1 MLLLLLLPHA
11 IEFNRDV
18 RPILSEYCFTCH
30 GPDTAKRKAGLR
42 LDTAEGGKTVLVP
55 GKPADS
61 ELFSRL
67 MTHEPNKS
75 MPPASLGKKPT
86 PAQVALI
93 KRWIEEGA
101 VYQAQWSFIAPN
113 RPTVPKVSDTGWGRN
128 AIDGF
133 LLARLEAEGLKP
145 SREADRRTLLRRLSF
160 DLLGLP
166 PTPEAVDAFVN
177 DKGEKAYERAVDQL
191 LASRHFGER
200 MALYW
205 LDLVRY
211 GDTGGYHSDNHRD
224 ISLYRDW
231 VIDAFNNNKRFD
243 QFTIEQLAGDLL
255 PAASSEQR
263 IASGYNRMLMTTEEG
278 GAQAKEYLAKYA
290 ADRVRN
296 ASTVWLG
303 LTMGCAECH
312 SHKYDPVT
320 IREFYQFAAF
330 WADISEVP
338 VGRQPQTKI
347 PTTEH
352 QLTLAR
358 IDQELTE
365 ARRKLETPTPALE
378 AAQKKWE
385 TAIVEDIER
394 AKPAWRVVVPNKSES
409 LGGQTLTTQS
419 DGSILASGKTPLK
432 DTLTFTLPTDGKP
445 VSGLRLL
452 ALVDSS
458 LGGTLTRGNGNFV
471 LTKIT
476 ISAPNPVKIVRAVA
490 DYSQAGFPVDSL
502 LKKGQGWGVE
512 GHLRKENRQAVFA
525 FEKPVVAPSITV
537 RLEFNSAYDQHIIGR
552 VQLAFTDVPN
562 PSLGDKAGV
571 PDAVVKA
578 LATPESKRDMAQKS
592 AITAH
597 FRSVAPELAAT
608 RAEIATLTTRRQQME
623 TNAPQTLVSM
633 SVAPRT
639 MRVLMRGNWLD
650 DSGEIVQPGVP
661 ASLPALNVKGRAT
674 RLDLARWLTSK
685 DNPLAARVFVNR
697 AWRLVFGQ
705 GLVTTLDDFG
715 AQGTH
720 PSHPELLD
728 WLAVEF
734 RESGWD
740 VKHLIRLMVTSSA
753 YRQTSVSDAALRGKD
768 PANKLIARQS
778 RFRLDAELVRDNALA
793 VSGLLVDR
801 VGGPS
806 VKPYQ
811 PAGYWAYLNF
821 PTRDW
826 IADKGDNQ
834 YRRGIYTYWQRTF
847 PHPSLLAFDAPSR
860 EECTVE
866 RPRSNTPQQALVLL
880 NDPTYVEAARV
891 LATKAYSAAKD
902 DAGRLNWV
910 YRRVLGRSPREMEL
924 RVLLGL
930 LAKHRE
936 QYARDEAETK
946 ALLSVGD
953 NPPDVSQAVAVAAWT
968 SVTRAMLNL
977 HETINRE

>member
-1 MLLLLLLPHA
+1 MLIIPAIGGSPAMLLLLLLPHA

-432 DTLTFTLPTDGKP
+432 DTLT
-445 VSGLRLL
+445 
-452 ALVDSS
+452 
-458 LGGTLTRGNGNFV
+458 
-471 LTKIT
+471 
-476 ISAPNPVKIVRAVA
+476 
-490 DYSQAGFPVDSL
+490 
-502 LKKGQGWGVE
+502 
-512 GHLRKENRQAVFA
+512 
-525 FEKPVVAPSITV
+525 
-537 RLEFNSAYDQHIIGR
+537 
-552 VQLAFTDVPN
+552 
-562 PSLGDKAGV
+562 
-571 PDAVVKA
+571 
-578 LATPESKRDMAQKS
+578 
-592 AITAH
+592 
-597 FRSVAPELAAT
+597 
-608 RAEIATLTTRRQQME
+608 
-623 TNAPQTLVSM
+623 
-633 SVAPRT
+633 
-639 MRVLMRGNWLD
+639 
-650 DSGEIVQPGVP
+650 
-661 ASLPALNVKGRAT
+661 
-674 RLDLARWLTSK
+674 
-685 DNPLAARVFVNR
+685 
-697 AWRLVFGQ
+697 
-705 GLVTTLDDFG
+705 
-715 AQGTH
+715 
-720 PSHPELLD
+720 
-728 WLAVEF
+728 
-734 RESGWD
+734 
-740 VKHLIRLMVTSSA
+740 
-753 YRQTSVSDAALRGKD
+753 
-768 PANKLIARQS
+768 
-778 RFRLDAELVRDNALA
+778 
-793 VSGLLVDR
+793 
-801 VGGPS
+801 
-806 VKPYQ
+806 
-811 PAGYWAYLNF
+811 
-821 PTRDW
+821 
-826 IADKGDNQ
+826 
-834 YRRGIYTYWQRTF
+834 
-847 PHPSLLAFDAPSR
+847 
-860 EECTVE
+860 
-866 RPRSNTPQQALVLL
+866 
-880 NDPTYVEAARV
+880 
-891 LATKAYSAAKD
+891 
-902 DAGRLNWV
+902 
-910 YRRVLGRSPREMEL
+910 
-924 RVLLGL
+924 
-930 LAKHRE
+930 
-936 QYARDEAETK
+936 
-946 ALLSVGD
+946 
-953 NPPDVSQAVAVAAWT
+953 
-968 SVTRAMLNL
+968 
-977 HETINRE
+977 